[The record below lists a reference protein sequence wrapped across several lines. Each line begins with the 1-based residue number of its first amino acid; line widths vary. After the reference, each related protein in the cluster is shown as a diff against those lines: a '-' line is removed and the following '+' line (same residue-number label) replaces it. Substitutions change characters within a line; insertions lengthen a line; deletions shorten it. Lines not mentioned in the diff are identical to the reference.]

1 MVEHNFQLELC
12 YVLSKE
18 NQADDPS
25 RRISAVD
32 AMVSAKAWKRVDCA
46 FGVLSGHTF
55 DLMALESNAQQ
66 DRNGLALPH
75 FTPCAS
81 PQSKGINLFAQDLTE
96 SEHVL
101 CNMYVYLPFCL
112 IGPVLCFVSQFS
124 RPFTIV
130 APGGHPRA
138 YWWPRLMA
146 MCSEVLCLAEEG
158 DRDTVLYLPSRNINH
173 VHAWCGC

>member
-1 MVEHNFQLELC
+1 MIRLGAFQRWT
-12 YVLSKE
+12 
-18 NQADDPS
+18 QWS
-25 RRISAVD
+25 RQKLRSESTARSEVYRDIHLTSLD
-32 AMVSAKAWKRVDCA
+32 
-46 FGVLSGHTF
+46 
-55 DLMALESNAQQ
+55 SNAQQ
-66 DRNGLALPH
+66 DRNGLALLH
-75 FTPCAS
+75 FTPCAG

-101 CNMYVYLPFCL
+101 SNMYVYPSLCL
-112 IGPVLCFVSQFS
+112 IGPVLCFVSQFR

-130 APGGHPRA
+130 APGGYPRA
-138 YWWPRLMA
+138 YWWPSLMA